1 MDVYTVDK
9 ELKKDLAKEVHT
21 EIQNENT
28 SLDDKLN
35 YNMKW
40 QMGNRAQASAVGLA
54 SINSPV
60 AAPIRRGT
68 FLSGL
73 EPLRTDV
80 IPAPTAPVTRD
91 VPTDDRTARFLS
103 VLMFT
108 GFSYLCSLLFS
119 VLPLK
124 FWALLLKE

>member
-54 SINSPV
+54 SIN
-60 AAPIRRGT
+60 
-68 FLSGL
+68 
-73 EPLRTDV
+73 
-80 IPAPTAPVTRD
+80 
-91 VPTDDRTARFLS
+91 
-103 VLMFT
+103 
-108 GFSYLCSLLFS
+108 
-119 VLPLK
+119 
-124 FWALLLKE
+124 

>member
-1 MDVYTVDK
+1 M
-9 ELKKDLAKEVHT
+9 
-21 EIQNENT
+21 N
-28 SLDDKLN
+28 
-35 YNMKW
+35 
-40 QMGNRAQASAVGLA
+40 ASV
-54 SINSPV
+54 ISPV
-60 AAPIRRGT
+60 AAPTRRGT

-80 IPAPTAPVTRD
+80 MPAPTAPVTRD

-119 VLPLK
+119 VLRLK
-124 FWALLLKE
+124 FWGLLLKD